1 MCYQPKQLIGR
12 HQLWEIR
19 GYQIAAGLL
28 ESRLRRPN
36 ERLSSEDQW
45 LILRKIAKQA
55 SQHVPTAQPKEYKTV
70 QVIGIAIKK
79 LPSGNA

>member
-1 MCYQPKQLIGR
+1 MGNTR
-12 HQLWEIR
+12 D
-19 GYQIAAGLL
+19 YQIAAGLFKSAF
-28 ESRLRRPN
+28 EASN

>member
-1 MCYQPKQLIGR
+1 MGNTR
-12 HQLWEIR
+12 D
-19 GYQIAAGLL
+19 YQIAAGLF
-28 ESRLRRPN
+28 ESAFEAC
-36 ERLSSEDQW
+36 ERLSSEDQR

-55 SQHVPTAQPKEYKTV
+55 SLHVPTAQPKEYKTV

>member
-1 MCYQPKQLIGR
+1 MGNTR
-12 HQLWEIR
+12 D
-19 GYQIAAGLL
+19 YQIAAGLF
-28 ESRLRRPN
+28 ESAF
-36 ERLSSEDQW
+36 EAGDRLSSEDQR

>member
-1 MCYQPKQLIGR
+1 MGNTR
-12 HQLWEIR
+12 D
-19 GYQIAAGLL
+19 YQIAAGLF
-28 ESRLRRPN
+28 ESAFEAW
-36 ERLSSEDQW
+36 ERLSSEDQR